1 MHTPDAVVILAM
13 LIGAALV
20 TLLARLD
27 SETPPLDTKHH
38 LHDLPEWYSFS
49 REHSGGPAREKK
61 PGA

>member
-38 LHDLPEWYSFS
+38 LHDLPE
-49 REHSGGPAREKK
+49 
-61 PGA
+61 